1 MKEKMMLAIRVS
13 LSGKNTGKA
22 RKNNQTGAAIVAI
35 IVAVVIAAIL
45 GAGMLYL
52 VTSSSISGA
61 FIGNREKAF
70 YMAQAGRNYATMRI
84 IDATLEG
91 KDDNNDG
98 VPDDIP
104 ALDGQ
109 TFNLS
114 DNNKFHLRIDTSNY
128 DERTFVECTGIVNEG
143 TALEAK
149 QKIAFTIESIKFSQD
164 VFGVTEIYLNSGA
177 IIDSYNSQ
185 IAPYSFAT
193 HTQEAIVQTN
203 KTVAPGITLN
213 KASYIYGDAICGM
226 GGDPNALIITNSG
239 SIITGE
245 RKAAT
250 KYWDPTAPANKVVV
264 PAYTPGD
271 VIPEI
276 YSITAGA
283 VFHLGVDGEKHI
295 YKTTRIYLFVKAN
308 KTAIQLRIHGDT
320 TLIVDNVTL
329 SNTKIVIEP
338 GGNLKL
344 YVIDAFS
351 ILSNSEINPPC
362 RGGASPCASPSPATV
377 VRILGIETTTIA
389 INNSDI
395 WGGIYGPA
403 STFSHY
409 SGGELYGSVVALSI
423 DVNDGGIHI
432 DKGFSASGGGAGAGN
447 IVY

>member
-1 MKEKMMLAIRVS
+1 MISKCKML
-13 LSGKNTGKA
+13 
-22 RKNNQTGAAIVAI
+22 RKKQTGSVLIFIIVSMV
-35 IVAVVIAAIL
+35 IVAVMGTAMFSL
-45 GAGMLYL
+45 L
-52 VTSSSISGA
+52 SSSTYSEL
-61 FIGNREKAF
+61 FMNNRTKA
-70 YMAQAGRNYATMRI
+70 YYLAQAGRNYATMRI

-114 DNNKFHLRIDTSNY
+114 DNSKFYLRIDTSNY
-128 DERTFVECTGIVNEG
+128 DERTYVESTGIVNEG
-143 TALEAK
+143 TALETK

-164 VFGVTEIYLNSGA
+164 VFAVNQISLNSGA
-177 IIDSYNSQ
+177 IIDSYDSQ
-185 IAPYSFAT
+185 IAPYSFAS

-213 KASYIYGDAICGM
+213 KSSYIYGDAVCGL
-226 GGDPNALIITNSG
+226 GGNPNVLIITNSG

-250 KYWDPTAPANKVVV
+250 KYWDPTAPANKVVI

-271 VIPEI
+271 VIPD
-276 YSITAGA
+276 ITTDAT
-283 VFHLGVDGEKHI
+283 LGVDGETHI
-295 YKTTRIYLFVKAN
+295 YKTGRIYLFVKAT
-308 KTAIQLRIHGDT
+308 KTPMILTIRGDV
-320 TLIVDNVTL
+320 TLITDNMTL
-329 SNTKIVIEP
+329 SNSKIVIAP

-344 YVIDAFS
+344 YVVYAFS
-351 ILSNSEINPPC
+351 ILSLSEINPPC
-362 RGGASPCASPSPATV
+362 RGQTSPCASPSPATA
-377 VRILGIETTTIA
+377 VRILGIETTTIS

-432 DKGFSASGGGAGAGN
+432 DKGFSATGGGTGAGN
-447 IVY
+447 VVY